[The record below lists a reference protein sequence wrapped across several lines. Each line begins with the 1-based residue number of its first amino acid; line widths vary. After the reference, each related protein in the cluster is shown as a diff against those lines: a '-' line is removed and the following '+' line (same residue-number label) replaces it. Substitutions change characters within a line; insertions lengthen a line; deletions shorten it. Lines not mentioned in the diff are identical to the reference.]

1 MLEAPG
7 ISLHDFTDTST
18 QYEVH
23 EVSQHDG
30 LALQCLLSFRTD
42 GIITMYFSSISV
54 SYFCGHRA
62 WYLFV
67 LFCLFVFFHPI
78 YYLTPFCSLPPSRN
92 SDAGSHSRLF
102 PPPTYC
108 GSSLAFLSREDF
120 SSFFPRRLAS
130 NCAYPHA
137 RRSQQLILFYVAKI
151 FKISPQGDS
160 NSRTNTSSIRGL
172 PLVHRGDCGCME

>member
-102 PPPTYC
+102 PPPTHYGSC
-108 GSSLAFLSREDF
+108 LAFFFREKISSLSSLVDSR
-120 SSFFPRRLAS
+120 RIVLT
-130 NCAYPHA
+130 HA
-137 RRSQQLILFYVAKI
+137 TGRRSQQLIFSFKRKKI
-151 FKISPQGDS
+151 QNPATAGFELTDQQQ
-160 NSRTNTSSIRGL
+160 
-172 PLVHRGDCGCME
+172 